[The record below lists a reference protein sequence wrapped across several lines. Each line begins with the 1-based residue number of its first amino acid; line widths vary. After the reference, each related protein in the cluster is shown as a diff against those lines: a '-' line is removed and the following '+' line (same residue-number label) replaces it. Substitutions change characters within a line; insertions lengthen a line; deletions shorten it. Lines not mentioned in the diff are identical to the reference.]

1 MRLWDQTCDIEQLDG
16 DEASASLTGGVV
28 RLARTADL
36 VVRTSFSN
44 ESHPSVRLDCREG
57 IVCNLDR
64 RERRRSEEGGLAN
77 VRFPDDPQLHGAT
90 NVMLPQVPLA
100 KRDPRCV
107 ACDASPS
114 RSSLPS
120 ESSAPPRKSQD
131 QNDRRNSSGETVAEL
146 GHWHD
151 YVAVVG
157 RHTSVVGE
165 LDGQTGDELYPE

>member
-1 MRLWDQTCDIEQLDG
+1 MRLRDQPRDIKQLEG
-16 DEASASLTGGVV
+16 DETSASVTGCIV
-28 RLARTADL
+28 RLARTAELL
-36 VVRTSFSN
+36 VRASLPN
-44 ESHPSVRLDCREG
+44 EGHASVRLDCREG

-151 YVAVVG
+151 Y
-157 RHTSVVGE
+157 
-165 LDGQTGDELYPE
+165 